1 MNNILL
7 VDNSDSTIFGIVRT
21 EKAKVE
27 IQNIF
32 DTVKNRLADEWQISD
47 LLDEL
52 SKKGINFSYEKFDTL
67 YI

>member
-7 VDNSDSTIFGIVRT
+7 VDNSDDTIFGIIRT
-21 EKAKVE
+21 ENEKSE
-27 IQNIF
+27 IESIF
-32 DTVKNRLADEWQISD
+32 DTVKDRLPGEWLVSD

-52 SKKGINFSYEKFDTL
+52 DKKGIKFSYEKFDTL

>member
-7 VDNSDSTIFGIVRT
+7 VDNSDDTIFGIIRT
-21 EKAKVE
+21 ENAKSE
-27 IQNIF
+27 IESIF
-32 DTVKNRLADEWQISD
+32 DTVKDRLPGEWQISD

-52 SKKGINFSYEKFDTL
+52 DKKGIEFSYEKFDTL

>member
-7 VDNSDSTIFGIVRT
+7 VDNSDDTIFGIIRT
-21 EKAKVE
+21 ENAKSE
-27 IQNIF
+27 IESIF
-32 DTVKNRLADEWQISD
+32 DKVKDRLPGEWQISD

-52 SKKGINFSYEKFDTL
+52 DKKGIEFSYEMFDTL

>member
-7 VDNSDSTIFGIVRT
+7 VDNSDDTIFGIIRT
-21 EKAKVE
+21 ENEKSE
-27 IQNIF
+27 IESIF
-32 DTVKNRLADEWQISD
+32 DTVKDRLPGEWQVSD

-52 SKKGINFSYEKFDTL
+52 DKKGIKFSYEKFDTL

>member
-7 VDNSDSTIFGIVRT
+7 VDNSDGTIFGIIRT
-21 EKAKVE
+21 DNSKAE
-27 IQNIF
+27 IESIF
-32 DTVKNRLADEWQISD
+32 DTVKDRVPSEWQVSD

-52 SKKGINFSYEKFDTL
+52 REKGIKFSYEKFDTL

>member
-7 VDNSDSTIFGIVRT
+7 VDNSDGTIFGIIRT
-21 EKAKVE
+21 DNSKAE
-27 IQNIF
+27 IESIF
-32 DTVKNRLADEWQISD
+32 DTVRDRVPSEWQVSD

-52 SKKGINFSYEKFDTL
+52 KEKGIKFSYEKFDTL

>member
-7 VDNSDSTIFGIVRT
+7 VDNSDGTIFGIIRT
-21 EKAKVE
+21 DNSKTE
-27 IQNIF
+27 IESIF
-32 DTVKNRLADEWQISD
+32 DTVKDRVPSEWQVSD

-52 SKKGINFSYEKFDTL
+52 KEKGIKFSYEKFDTL

>member
-7 VDNSDSTIFGIVRT
+7 VDNSDDIIFGIIRT
-21 EKAKVE
+21 ENAKSE
-27 IQNIF
+27 IESIF
-32 DTVKNRLADEWQISD
+32 DTVKDRLPGEWQVSD

-52 SKKGINFSYEKFDTL
+52 DKKGIEFSYEMFDTL

>member
-7 VDNSDSTIFGIVRT
+7 VDNSDDTIFGIIRT
-21 EKAKVE
+21 ENTKSE
-27 IQNIF
+27 IESIF
-32 DTVKNRLADEWQISD
+32 DTVKDRLPGEWLISD

-52 SKKGINFSYEKFDTL
+52 DKKGIEFSYEEFDTL